1 MTTASFRRLL
11 VVLTVFVSGWV
22 VSGCSASSPAAGT
35 AGATGTSGTSQP
47 AFMDFKVS
55 ETSVL
60 VANKAGQPL
69 KDVYFTIRPKRGS
82 SVYQMRLPRMEST
95 EKREI
100 PLSEFKTPG
109 GLPWRGG
116 MPNTIAAT
124 GTDFVGAKREM
135 TLPLAQ

>member
-1 MTTASFRRLL
+1 MVTSFRRLL
-11 VVLTVFVSGWV
+11 VVLTVFLSGWI

-35 AGATGTSGTSQP
+35 PGAAGTSGNGQP

-55 ETSVL
+55 TSSVV

-69 KDVYFTIRPKRGS
+69 KDVYFSIRPNRGS
-82 SVYQMRLPRMEST
+82 SVYTARLTKMESS
-95 EKREI
+95 ERREI

-116 MPNTIAAT
+116 VPREIAANA
-124 GTDFVGAKREM
+124 TDFVGAKREM